1 MAVASA
7 STTLLLIGP
16 THRPPENIWDTA
28 APDAILTAEVIG
40 IANVTV
46 IVMITT
52 GTGIGI
58 GTVTATALPVASTET
73 VVTGTRIGTGVIEG
87 APVLT
92 LPIGRGEEVS
102 LAVQVM
108 GAPDVLANLI
118 VTAISPKI
126 LVVFCRRLP
135 LSGLQVIVVSSCQVP
150 RPFTVLYQDF
160 KLKLFR
166 QLA

>member
-7 STTLLLIGP
+7 STTLLLTEP
-16 THRPPENIWDTA
+16 TLRPPENIWDIA
-28 APDAILTAEVIG
+28 VPDAILTAEVIG
-40 IANVTV
+40 IVNV

-52 GTGIGI
+52 GKEIG
-58 GTVTATALPVASTET
+58 GTVSAIALPVASTET
-73 VVTGTRIGTGVIEG
+73 VVTGTRIGTGEG
-87 APVLT
+87 APVAT
-92 LPIGRGEEVS
+92 LPIGRGEEAS

-108 GAPDVLANLI
+108 QAPDVLANVS
-118 VTAISPKI
+118 VTAINPKI

-135 LSGLQVIVVSSCQVP
+135 LSGMQAIIVSSCQVS